1 MFSPYVT
8 DDLQVGSE
16 IILTYILLYLIYIYL
31 LVSCGLS

>member
-16 IILTYILLYLIYIYL
+16 IILMYMLLYPIYIYL
-31 LVSCGLS
+31 SSGLS